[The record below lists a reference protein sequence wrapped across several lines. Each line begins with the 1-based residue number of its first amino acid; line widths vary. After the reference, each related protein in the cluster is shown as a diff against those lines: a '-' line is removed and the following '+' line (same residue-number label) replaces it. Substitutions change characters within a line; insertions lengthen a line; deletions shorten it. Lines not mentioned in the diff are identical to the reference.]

1 VLLLLGVRRRDLL
14 KPGWAFDGKA
24 RRMQIHGGGVETN
37 VATIL
42 RFGDFADRGG
52 DPQAAAEAWTDAGFD
67 DDGTTKWLDAR
78 CYEPQ
83 AARAMVDLD
92 VTPLQAAKRTRDGR
106 GDYIDTLAFKV
117 SKGDLSARQ
126 AAARARSSR

>member
-1 VLLLLGVRRRDLL
+1 
-14 KPGWAFDGKA
+14 
-24 RRMQIHGGGVETN
+24 MQIHGGGVETN

-42 RFGDFADRGG
+42 RYGDLADRGG
-52 DPQAAAEAWTDAGFD
+52 DPQAAATAWTDAGFD
-67 DDGTTKWLDAR
+67 DDGTAAWLDAR
-78 CYEPQ
+78 CFDPSC
-83 AARAMVDLD
+83 ARAMADLD
-92 VTPLQAAKRTRDGR
+92 VTPGQAAKRTRDGK